1 MPSSAVLNFADP
13 YAYQKAV
20 HAADLQVFVAARGTF
35 EATLTRIKLDRL
47 WMQRARFSLPAVTH
61 SAVGKDRSMIFL
73 QFDLDQAPIL
83 HSGIEVPPDQIVL
96 LLARVG
102 ASLPHI
108 GELSLRRDVA
118 EAG

>member
-20 HAADLQVFVAARGTF
+20 QAADLQVFVAERGTF

-73 QFDLDQAPIL
+73 QFDLDQAPIYPA
-83 HSGIEVPPDQIVL
+83 HAMIRNS
-96 LLARVG
+96 VG
-102 ASLPHI
+102 FMI
-108 GELSLRRDVA
+108 RKLSVTSSQ
-118 EAG
+118 